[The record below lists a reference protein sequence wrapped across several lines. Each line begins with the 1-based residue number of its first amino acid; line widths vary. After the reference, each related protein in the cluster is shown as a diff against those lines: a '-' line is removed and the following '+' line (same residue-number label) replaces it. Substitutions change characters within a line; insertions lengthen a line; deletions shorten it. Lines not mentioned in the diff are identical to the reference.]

1 MTSPHRPQRG
11 HAPYGGPRT
20 FGSVGRE
27 QVPLRTPDGP
37 LRARMVPERPRSS
50 FDRQL
55 RPDRR
60 GPVARFVDR
69 YGWRAYAIPVL
80 AVATMLGL
88 GNIALGGQPHDTAAP
103 PVSTTSSPPPAPTPT
118 TTAPAR
124 PTPTPT
130 PRPTPRPTPTLPSV
144 VPSGANVAA
153 LPSGSA
159 SYPKTGDGTFHIV
172 PGTSA
177 RVGSGPLHR
186 YAVEAEGGM
195 SGVDAAAFGR
205 SVVQTLSDPRSWTHG
220 GLSLQRVD
228 AGQID
233 FRVTLV
239 SVQTIRVKCGYTLQ
253 VETSC
258 YNSAERRAYIN
269 VSRWV
274 RGAVSY
280 GADIADYRHYVVNH
294 EVGHALGHGH
304 MKCPK
309 AGAAA
314 PVMMEQTLGVT
325 TPGVGA
331 CRPNPWPYVHGKLAT
346 GPPTQG
352 Y

>member
-1 MTSPHRPQRG
+1 MTPPPRSPR
-11 HAPYGGPRT
+11 PYGGPQT
-20 FGSVGRE
+20 FGSVSRE

-37 LRARMVPERPRSS
+37 LRARMDPGRSRTP
-50 FDRQL
+50 FDQRL
-55 RPDRR
+55 RPDNR
-60 GPVARFVDR
+60 GPLARFVDR

-80 AVATMLGL
+80 TVATVLGL
-88 GNIALGGQPHDTAAP
+88 GNIALGGQPSNGAAP
-103 PVSTTSSPPPAPTPT
+103 PVTTSSAPASTPSAAAPTTPKA
-118 TTAPAR
+118 TAASAR
-124 PTPTPT
+124 PTAS
-130 PRPTPRPTPTLPSV
+130 PTPTLPTV
-144 VPSGANVAA
+144 VPSGVSLAA

-159 SYPKTGDGTFHIV
+159 PYPTVGDGTFHVV

-177 RVGSGPLHR
+177 RVGSGQLYR
-186 YAVEAEGGM
+186 YAVEIEGGM
-195 SGVDAAAFGR
+195 TGVDGTAFGR
-205 SVVQTLSDPRSWTHG
+205 SVAQTLSDPRSWTHG
-220 GLSLQRVD
+220 GVSLERVD
-228 AGQID
+228 SGQID

-239 SVQTIRVKCGYTLQ
+239 SVQTIRAKCGYTLK

-258 YNSAERRAYIN
+258 FNSAEHRAFIN
-269 VSRWV
+269 ASRWV
-274 RGAVSY
+274 RGSVTY
-280 GADIADYRHYVVNH
+280 GADTADYRHYVINH

-304 MKCPK
+304 VKCPK
-309 AGAAA
+309 AGAPA

>member
-1 MTSPHRPQRG
+1 MTPPHQPPR
-11 HAPYGGPRT
+11 GGPRT

-37 LRARMVPERPRSS
+37 LRARTDPGRHRASFEER
-50 FDRQL
+50 L
-55 RPDRR
+55 RPDNR
-60 GPVARFVDR
+60 GLVARFVDR

-80 AVATMLGL
+80 AVATVLGL
-88 GNIALGGQPHDTAAP
+88 GNIALGGQPHNAASP
-103 PVSTTSSPPPAPTPT
+103 PVTTSAASSTSAPSTAPTRPK
-118 TTAPAR
+118 TTA
-124 PTPTPT
+124 T
-130 PRPTPRPTPTLPSV
+130 PRPTASPTPTLPSM
-144 VPSGANVAA
+144 VPSGVNIAA
-153 LPSGSA
+153 LPSGAA
-159 SYPKTGDGTFHIV
+159 SYPKTGSGTFQIV

-186 YAVEAEGGM
+186 YAVEIEGGM
-195 SGVDAAAFGR
+195 SGVDGAAFAK
-205 SVVQTLSDPRSWTHG
+205 VVTQTLSDSRSWTHG

-228 AGQID
+228 SGQID
-233 FRVTLV
+233 FRVTLA

-258 YNSAERRAYIN
+258 YNSAEHRAFIN

-274 RGAVSY
+274 RGAVAY
-280 GADIADYRHYVVNH
+280 GADVADYQHYVVNH
-294 EVGHALGHGH
+294 ETGHALGHGH
-304 MKCPK
+304 VKCPK
-309 AGAAA
+309 AGDPA

-331 CRPNPWPYVHGKLAT
+331 CRPNPWPYVNGKLAT